1 MDGSILDVENRPI
14 TCIAFYIYI
23 YIKCMHRGEERVG
36 YAIPPVFIFY
46 DLKSNR
52 RGPIESNRQEG
63 WTSRGY

>member
-1 MDGSILDVENRPI
+1 MYRVL
-14 TCIAFYIYI
+14 YIYM
-23 YIKCMHRGEERVG
+23 YKMYVSGGEER

>member
-1 MDGSILDVENRPI
+1 MYRVL
-14 TCIAFYIYI
+14 YIYI
-23 YIKCMHRGEERVG
+23 YIKYMRRGEERVG